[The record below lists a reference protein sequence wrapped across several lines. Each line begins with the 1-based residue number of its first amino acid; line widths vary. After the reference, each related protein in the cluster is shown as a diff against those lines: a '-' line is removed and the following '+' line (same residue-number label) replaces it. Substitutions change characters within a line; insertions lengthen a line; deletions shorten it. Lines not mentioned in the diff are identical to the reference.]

1 MGGWDPRG
9 RRTFKHKKVHLSEK
23 EQKYSAGAPTCRKY
37 RDAQGAGAWGP
48 NGVQRFRRTGL
59 CLHGQDP
66 PVRRSCFTFAP
77 LTPPSPTSPRSS
89 TASPHTHLLPPS
101 GSELR
106 AAGPQPEVSP
116 LARRGCCGA
125 GRGIQNFGDSGSS
138 SLLVLSFPAIREIH
152 SGNKIVITGCLWG
165 QIKQFYTNDWN
176 LKKDL
181 RTLGVII
188 LQCFFKGVKLPVDA
202 SQLYPDFLLQMPWRE
217 PACVDCD
224 PHPCPPPALW
234 ALGPD
239 YCKGLLDSARDSV

>member
-1 MGGWDPRG
+1 MVSRDSDAQVSVSMVRIHLLEGLVSLLPHL
-9 RRTFKHKKVHLSEK
+9 RRPHPHHLS
-23 EQKYSAGAPTCRKY
+23 QALPPHTRTC
-37 RDAQGAGAWGP
+37 
-48 NGVQRFRRTGL
+48 
-59 CLHGQDP
+59 CLHQAPSSVQLGL
-66 PVRRSCFTFAP
+66 RRKFP
-77 LTPPSPTSPRSS
+77 LWPEGGAVVQGGASKTSE
-89 TASPHTHLLPPS
+89 T
-101 GSELR
+101 
-106 AAGPQPEVSP
+106 
-116 LARRGCCGA
+116 
-125 GRGIQNFGDSGSS
+125 
-138 SLLVLSFPAIREIH
+138 LVQVLFLSFPVIREIH

-202 SQLYPDFLLQMPWRE
+202 SQLYPNFLLQMPWRE